1 MFKLT
6 RLDADVPMG
15 SATLPCCR
23 LHPLH
28 TVFQCNADGK
38 GSEAAHWFDRLG
50 FACPFGTNIA
60 DWILDLASG
69 EVAGKHP

>member
-1 MFKLT
+1 MEVHLT
-6 RLDADVPMG
+6 YLPSHTARFCSVPF
-15 SATLPCCR
+15 SDLVCTLCSC
-23 LHPLH
+23 
-28 TVFQCNADGK
+28 ADGK
-38 GSEAAHWFDRLG
+38 GGEAAHWFDRLG